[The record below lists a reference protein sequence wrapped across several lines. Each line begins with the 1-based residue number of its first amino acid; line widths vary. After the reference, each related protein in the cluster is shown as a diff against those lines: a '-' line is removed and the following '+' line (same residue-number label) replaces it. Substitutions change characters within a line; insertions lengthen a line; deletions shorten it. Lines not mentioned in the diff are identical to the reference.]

1 MSVVSAL
8 LKTSSNAYS
17 KVAGANA
24 TTGEKE
30 EGDIETMEGF
40 PVAAVSTKT
49 EGDIESNIVWIT
61 SSFTTDSQ
69 LNEMASGANM
79 DFVINSLGYMSELE
93 NSISIRAKQLTANY
107 LSLTAG
113 EVGTWTA
120 IVVAVIPLAFIVAG
134 IVVWLKRRKK

>member
-1 MSVVSAL
+1 MDKILQMLESDARL
-8 LKTSSNAYS
+8 TP
-17 KVAGANA
+17 GQIA
-24 TTGEKE
+24 TMLEKE

-79 DFVINSLGYMSELE
+79 DFVINSLG
-93 NSISIRAKQLTANY
+93 
-107 LSLTAG
+107 
-113 EVGTWTA
+113 
-120 IVVAVIPLAFIVAG
+120 VV
-134 IVVWLKRRKK
+134 